1 MASAA
6 SGDGEGA
13 SADDTVLPFSTV
25 KSRALGR
32 LVRLGAVV
40 DQILSQHNYPDP
52 VSEVVGEAIAMTAML
67 GTTLKIDGE
76 LIVQTRTDGPLG
88 MLVVNYATP
97 GRIRAHASFDAE
109 RVAEFRQG
117 NEQNKGAL
125 IGSGYMALTVDP
137 GKGMERYQGVVALE
151 GKGLASAALAYFKQ
165 SEQLPSFVRL
175 AVARHRSRSS
185 DGQARDWQWR
195 AGGILVQHVSPV
207 GGAQHEDDVEDFL
220 LGEDDD
226 NWRRV
231 SYLAETVEHHEMLDP
246 LLPPERLL
254 YRLFHEE
261 GVRAGEPR
269 QLEVFCRCSQE
280 RVENLIRSF
289 KPEEIEELRD
299 DDGNIVVTCEF
310 CSSSYRCSSVG
321 T

>member
-1 MASAA
+1 MLSGGAA
-6 SGDGEGA
+6 
-13 SADDTVLPFSTV
+13 ADDTVLPFSTV

-32 LVRLGAVV
+32 LVRLGGVV
-40 DQILSQHNYPDP
+40 DRILSQHNYPDP
-52 VSEVVGEAIAMTAML
+52 VSEVVGEAIALTAML

-97 GRIRAHASFDAE
+97 GRVRAHASFDAE
-109 RVAEFRQG
+109 RVAELAQDDA
-117 NEQNKGAL
+117 ESHGAL

-151 GKGLASAALAYFKQ
+151 GKGLANAALAYFKQ

-175 AVARHRSRSS
+175 AVARHRSRS
-185 DGQARDWQWR
+185 GEGRARDWQWR

-207 GGAQHEDDVEDFL
+207 GGTEHADDVEDFL

-269 QLEVFCRCSQE
+269 PLEVFCRCSQD
-280 RVENLIRSF
+280 RVDSLIRSF
-289 KPEEIEELRD
+289 QPEEIEDLRD

-310 CSSSYRCSSVG
+310 CSSSYRYPAG
-321 T
+321 AA

>member
-1 MASAA
+1 MTDDFGHAA
-6 SGDGEGA
+6 
-13 SADDTVLPFSTV
+13 ADDTVLPFSTV
-25 KSRALGR
+25 KSRAFGR
-32 LVRLGAVV
+32 LVRLGTVV

-52 VSEVVGEAIAMTAML
+52 VNEVVGQAIALTAML

-109 RVAEFRQG
+109 RVAELAQG
-117 NEQNKGAL
+117 ELEGHGAL

-151 GKGLASAALAYFKQ
+151 GKGLSSAALTYFKQ

-185 DGQARDWQWR
+185 DGRTQDWQWR

-207 GGAQHEDDVEDFL
+207 GGAEHADDAEDFL

-269 QLEVFCRCSQE
+269 QLEVFCRCSQD
-280 RVENLIRSF
+280 RIENLIRSF
-289 KPEEIEELRD
+289 QPEEIEELRD
-299 DDGNIVVTCEF
+299 DEGNIVVTCEF
-310 CSSSYRCSSVG
+310 CSSSYRYPASAA
-321 T
+321 